1 MKLQIAIDIANTE
14 TVLSIADAVHDV
26 IDILEVGTPVI
37 MKEGLAP
44 VYRVKQ
50 KYPNLCV
57 LADTKIVDD
66 GAMECEDACKAHA
79 DIVTVLAMADNATIK
94 EVVETAHKF
103 KKKVLADLIC
113 VNDIKKRAKEL
124 IALGVDYIGVHTGV
138 DMQQQGRTPL
148 HDLEE
153 LSAAVPHTQTA
164 VAGGIKLSTIEAY
177 VRLQPEIL
185 IAGGALYMQKDIRGA
200 VIEMKGYLK

>member
-57 LADTKIVDD
+57 LADTKIVDG

-153 LSAAVPHTQTA
+153 LSAAVPHTHTA